1 MEEGIKQGQKPFKD
15 LSISK
20 EDLTKLSSYL
30 KKDIIKGLKLSGYI
44 KEGTLQS
51 FLKLSGIILTMGIF
65 IVAIVST
72 ALVTVSFFIN
82 TITKRLDDTNIR
94 IDNINI
100 RLDKLEARQAISE
113 KEFKEFQKEVYLK
126 FDQILERLPKQK

>member
-1 MEEGIKQGQKPFKD
+1 MEEVIKQGQKPFKD

-30 KKDIIKGLKLSGYI
+30 KKDIIKELKLSGHI

-82 TITKRLDDTNIR
+82 TITKR
-94 IDNINI
+94 IDNINV